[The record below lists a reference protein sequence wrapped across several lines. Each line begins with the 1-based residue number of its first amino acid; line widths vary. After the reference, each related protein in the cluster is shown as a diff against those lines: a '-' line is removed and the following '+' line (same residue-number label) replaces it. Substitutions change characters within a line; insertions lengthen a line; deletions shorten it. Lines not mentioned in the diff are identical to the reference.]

1 MASSPPAHRE
11 SSDNNHTYDL
21 CFDIETRRQIYDNFS
36 KIVTKRQKSYTETQ
50 NFLISRHEQRPQKH
64 IWEKTIKLVLSMYSN
79 KSYHK

>member
-36 KIVTKRQKSYTETQ
+36 KNSHKKTK
-50 NFLISRHEQRPQKH
+50 
-64 IWEKTIKLVLSMYSN
+64 KLYRDTKFSHF
-79 KSYHK
+79 KA

>member
-36 KIVTKRQKSYTETQ
+36 KNSHKKTKKLYFCENKISYI
-50 NFLISRHEQRPQKH
+50 F
-64 IWEKTIKLVLSMYSN
+64 KTNKDATYS
-79 KSYHK
+79 